1 MVSTMRRGR
10 SCRQLAFG
18 VVVLLIM
25 ILGAAGCSSTGAST
39 SGADS
44 QQIIEAIE
52 RLNRPTAG
60 DMAALYDLRVAR
72 SGGLR
77 LSMVTA
83 GRAGRLTISEPF
95 GSAVSLTAW
104 EADSP
109 TVFFDMEK
117 GCRREVHDLEDI
129 LGVGALPLEPAARL
143 LGGRLPTTVGG
154 EVRPDGDGAVEVVE
168 DEFVA
173 TVRLLSDPWRVV
185 EVWVNQDDRGN
196 GWHLELGSHASSVP
210 GTIRIENPDGR
221 WAELVLKRLE
231 WPTGATLPDLPTNF
245 LPCGR

>member
-1 MVSTMRRGR
+1 MLHSR
-10 SCRQLAFG
+10 SCRHRALGA
-18 VVVLLIM
+18 VALLIL
-25 ILGAAGCSSTGAST
+25 IQGAVGCSSTRT
-39 SGADS
+39 SSNGADS
-44 QQIIEAIE
+44 QQLIEAIE
-52 RLNRPTAG
+52 RLDRPTAG

-117 GCRREVHDLEDI
+117 GCRREVQDLEDI

-143 LGGRLPTTVGG
+143 LGGRLPTTGGG
-154 EVRPDGDGAVEVVE
+154 EVRPDGDGAVEVIE

-173 TVRLLSDPWRVV
+173 TVRLVSDPWRVV
-185 EVWVNQDDRGN
+185 EVWVNQDDRAD
-196 GWHLELGSHASSVP
+196 GWRLELGSHASSVP
-210 GTIRIENPDGR
+210 GTIRIEDPDGR

-231 WPTGATLPDLPTNF
+231 WPTGATLPGLPNF
-245 LPCGR
+245 PPCDR

>member
-1 MVSTMRRGR
+1 MLHSR
-10 SCRQLAFG
+10 SCRQRALGA
-18 VVVLLIM
+18 VALLIL
-25 ILGAAGCSSTGAST
+25 IQGAVGCSSTRT
-39 SGADS
+39 SLNGADS
-44 QQIIEAIE
+44 QQLIEAIE
-52 RLNRPTAG
+52 RLDRPTAG

-77 LSMVTA
+77 LSMVTT

-117 GCRREVHDLEDI
+117 GCRREVQDLEDI

-143 LGGRLPTTVGG
+143 LGGRLPTTGGG
-154 EVRPDGDGAVEVVE
+154 EVRPDGDGAVEVIE

-173 TVRLLSDPWRVV
+173 TVRLVSDPWRVV
-185 EVWVNQDDRGN
+185 EVWVNQDDRAD
-196 GWHLELGSHASSVP
+196 GWRLELGSHASSVP
-210 GTIRIENPDGR
+210 GTIRIEDPDGR

-231 WPTGATLPDLPTNF
+231 WPTGATLPDLPNF
-245 LPCGR
+245 PPCDR